1 MIIDYTNKEQ
11 MASLNIEESD
21 SYGRVYIQIDDNFD
35 GVTFKNFPTIAIRDS
50 EFKNCI
56 FENCKSLEFSECTVY
71 DSTFKNIAAIEG
83 HYTDFHGCTFSDCCS
98 DGPFLVID
106 SEGEIEGCTFENIT
120 ASGEDGYI
128 ISCIYNSQSAVRE
141 ISNCRFINCKVE
153 NEYDELVECRY
164 MKHGFGNK
172 TVYEDNI
179 DYDTCVFENN

>member
-1 MIIDYTNKEQ
+1 MIIDFNDKEQ
-11 MASLNIEESD
+11 LKKYNVTGANTTSVFFSDLDDDFEE
-21 SYGRVYIQIDDNFD
+21 
-35 GVTFKNFPTIAIRDS
+35 VTFKNFPSVYFTDVSFKKCKFEDCGWIEFSEGYVYDS
-50 EFKNCI
+50 EFKNI
-56 FENCKSLEFSECTVY
+56 STVQ
-71 DSTFKNIAAIEG
+71 G
-83 HYTDFHGCTFSDCCS
+83 HYTDFHGCKFVDCS
-98 DGPFLVID
+98 SEDAFFYID
-106 SEGEIEGCTFENIT
+106 SDGEIEGCTFENIT